1 MGFTQTIFLTKR
13 YGGFTKKKHLF
24 PKKLAEK
31 KFITQEGRKNN
42 LFPTNAFLK
51 LLFGCHT
58 ANFGPLL
65 RGKPNL
71 MLITVYIFTHFILFV
86 TGSLVTRLGP
96 KACQAPSRVQTST
109 FQFLAH
115 QAFLPNY
122 QGSIF
127 CLSLIFHCEAWSYKY
142 QKMKAYKNYVWK
154 EHTVKKFPLSYT
166 SLKAISL

>member
-86 TGSLVTRLGP
+86 TGSLVMRLGP
-96 KACQAPSRVQTST
+96 KAWSST
-109 FQFLAH
+109 
-115 QAFLPNY
+115 
-122 QGSIF
+122 
-127 CLSLIFHCEAWSYKY
+127 
-142 QKMKAYKNYVWK
+142 
-154 EHTVKKFPLSYT
+154 
-166 SLKAISL
+166 